1 MVPILA
7 REFYGILRTPRAL
20 AAIVA
25 MSLAFAL
32 LVLARWPSEALVDLS
47 GGQSRQVFRVFSLGL
62 FAGVLLL
69 APAFPAAS
77 IVREK
82 IKGTLALLFNSPV
95 TSLEI
100 YSGKFLGVLAFTAIL
115 LSTSLPAAAA
125 CYAMGGIDLVG
136 DVGTLYLILTVVAIE
151 CVALGLL
158 VSARTQSP
166 DSAVRITYACVFLYC
181 FASLGPYYLFQGQ
194 EGMLAEAAYWVR
206 RLSPLPVLLELIGQG
221 SMGSAG
227 LMETRSGLG
236 EFLGVSF
243 LAIAGLMAAT
253 LQQLNYKIF
262 DRSRS
267 QGLITDDQSTA
278 VQAARRV
285 FFLVDPQ
292 RRKAGIPFYL
302 NPVMVKE
309 FRTRRFGRFH
319 WLLRLVAIC
328 AVLSLALTFAATT
341 GTMDWGVETVGG
353 LLVLFQVLLVALIT
367 PSLAAGL
374 ISTERE
380 SGGWDLLRMTTMSG
394 LRIVTGKL
402 ASVAWTLLLILFAT
416 APGYVVM
423 IYIKPSMWLQVS
435 LVMACLA
442 LTAIY
447 TLALSA
453 AVGAWFHRT
462 ATSTVTVYVVLLA
475 VFLGPLLIWLGREA
489 PFGFEVVQTALM
501 INPMG
506 AALSVIETPGFAQYE
521 LIPGS
526 WWVGGVVSVVAFA
539 SLGFRV
545 WRLLRPL

>member
-1 MVPILA
+1 
-7 REFYGILRTPRAL
+7 
-20 AAIVA
+20 
-25 MSLAFAL
+25 
-32 LVLARWPSEALVDLS
+32 
-47 GGQSRQVFRVFSLGL
+47 
-62 FAGVLLL
+62 
-69 APAFPAAS
+69 
-77 IVREK
+77 
-82 IKGTLALLFNSPV
+82 
-95 TSLEI
+95 
-100 YSGKFLGVLAFTAIL
+100 
-115 LSTSLPAAAA
+115 
-125 CYAMGGIDLVG
+125 
-136 DVGTLYLILTVVAIE
+136 
-151 CVALGLL
+151 
-158 VSARTQSP
+158 
-166 DSAVRITYACVFLYC
+166 
-181 FASLGPYYLFQGQ
+181 
-194 EGMLAEAAYWVR
+194 
-206 RLSPLPVLLELIGQG
+206 
-221 SMGSAG
+221 
-227 LMETRSGLG
+227 
-236 EFLGVSF
+236 
-243 LAIAGLMAAT
+243 
-253 LQQLNYKIF
+253 
-262 DRSRS
+262 
-267 QGLITDDQSTA
+267 
-278 VQAARRV
+278 
-285 FFLVDPQ
+285 
-292 RRKAGIPFYL
+292 
-302 NPVMVKE
+302 
-309 FRTRRFGRFH
+309 
-319 WLLRLVAIC
+319 
-328 AVLSLALTFAATT
+328 
-341 GTMDWGVETVGG
+341 
-353 LLVLFQVLLVALIT
+353 LIT

>member
-1 MVPILA
+1 MVPIVA

-20 AAIVA
+20 GAIVA

-69 APAFPAAS
+69 APAFPASS

-82 IKGTLALLFNSPV
+82 VKGTLALLFNSPLS
-95 TSLEI
+95 SLEI
-100 YSGKFLGVLAFTAIL
+100 YFGKFFGVLAFTAVL

-151 CVALGLL
+151 YIALGLF
-158 VSARTQSP
+158 VSCLAQSP
-166 DSAVRITYACVFLYC
+166 DSAVRVTYAAVFLFC
-181 FASLGPYYLFQGQ
+181 FATLGPYYLFQGQ
-194 EGMLAEAAYWVR
+194 EGLLADLAFSVR
-206 RLSPLPVLLELIGQG
+206 RLSPVPVLLDLIGQG
-221 SMGSAG
+221 SIGSAG
-227 LMETRSGLG
+227 LMESGSGLG
-236 EFLGVSF
+236 AFLGYGCVE
-243 LAIAGLMAAT
+243 IAALITAT
-253 LQQLNYKIF
+253 VLRLNYRIF

-267 QGLITDDQSTA
+267 QGLITDDQSTS
-278 VQAARRV
+278 VQTARRI

-353 LLVLFQVLLVALIT
+353 LLVFFQVLLVALIT
-367 PSLAAGL
+367 PSLSAGL

-394 LRIVTGKL
+394 WRLVTGKL
-402 ASVAWTLLLILFAT
+402 ASVAWTLVLILFAT
-416 APGYVVM
+416 APGYAVM
-423 IYIKPSMWLQVS
+423 IFIKPSMWLQVT
-435 LVMACLA
+435 LVIACLA
-442 LTAIY
+442 LTAVY

-453 AVGAWFHRT
+453 AVGAWFNRT

-475 VFLGPLLIWLGREA
+475 VFLGPMLIWLGREA
-489 PFGFEVVQTALM
+489 PFGFDVVQTALM

-526 WWVGGVVSVVAFA
+526 WWVGGVVSLLSFA
-539 SLGFRV
+539 TLGFRV
-545 WRLLRPL
+545 WRLLRPT